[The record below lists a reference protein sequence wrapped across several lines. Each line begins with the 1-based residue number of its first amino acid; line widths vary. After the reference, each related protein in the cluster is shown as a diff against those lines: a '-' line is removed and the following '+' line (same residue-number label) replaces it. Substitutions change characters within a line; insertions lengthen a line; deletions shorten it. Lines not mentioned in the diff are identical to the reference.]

1 MPSEENSSVPVASSH
16 SDRGQLGHSGRKRSA
31 PNSESAI
38 LDEQGKHHYERPEI
52 VINPVEDAKTDLA
65 AHGKQPEILLRSLG
79 PTARNVRDFDE
90 GSVATTTIPRRNSEI
105 LGFITYKLY
114 VSFLRFNPP
123 GEAIDIFTPMV
134 APGEFGEIEG
144 EAARFIRRHLEE
156 NCAHELYEK
165 DLLFRNG
172 TATFDSSEGKKTREL
187 LSPFDWDIIRAD
199 IASHCYPR
207 TLRMS
212 RDVNDLDIHVD
223 IRCEFI
229 TLRNRREANR
239 TFAQTK
245 STEIYKL
252 RRKAFNGQEYYRRR
266 DLEMIACR
274 ETIRKIVE
282 EDKPPGMGVAD
293 TDQLVSAIFKNARI
307 LFAMCVDARLRML
320 CLKALMHNGIDDRKF
335 PVEEAD
341 ICHPE
346 CGHDFDDLLKRQAS
360 FRAAEFNHLGEHQD
374 FDQKVVIPMH
384 YCPTSEGEESLLQED
399 RPSDGWVRDARN
411 SGTDPSDKYRSRCG
425 WGSVSEVFRVKI
437 DEDHHKLSEDKTAAF
452 AVKEFSDQPRRR
464 GKDFARELKVLQRLR
479 GHSHPHMVTHLATWT
494 QNDKYYMLFPFA
506 TCNLRTY
513 MTRWTFG
520 RPLRQPTLWLLEQL
534 RELADALRIIHNL
547 PGDGELGSL
556 AQLAVPSKESGWHH
570 DLKPEN
576 ILFFSTQTTP
586 PPARLA
592 GEGTICIADF
602 GSGKVHTYRTASVN
616 TKSPNG
622 TPDYEAPDLKTEGS
636 TSRPYDIWSLGC
648 VFLEMLVWALLGGE
662 AVKDFA
668 NDRHGRRNPK
678 HAREVS
684 EDSAFWQV
692 TEDNRME
699 LRQNVRTMFR
709 KLHDTIEHGHLVP
722 FGKVL
727 QLVKRMLTIDR
738 KARVDAVHVWNAL
751 DTIHREADINFM
763 GLGEEGMETL
773 APQLSLDAT
782 ITRIPSPQRLDTTA
796 YFTTSPSTLFSPLR
810 TNSRNSSRS
819 DMS

>member
-1 MPSEENSSVPVASSH
+1 MSSEEDGSMLSASSH
-16 SDRGQLGHSGRKRSA
+16 SGKGQQGHSRRKRSA
-31 PNSESAI
+31 TNSESAI
-38 LDEQGKHHYERPEI
+38 LDKRAKHHHEGPEI
-52 VINPVEDAKTDLA
+52 VIDQFEDAETDPA
-65 AHGKQPEILLRSLG
+65 ANGEQPEISLHSLG
-79 PTARNVRDFDE
+79 PTARNVHGLDQD
-90 GSVATTTIPRRNSEI
+90 SVAVTPISRRNSES
-105 LGFITYKLY
+105 LGSITYTLK
-114 VSFLRFNPP
+114 VSYLRFNPP
-123 GEAIDIFTPMV
+123 GKAIHISNPLV
-134 APGEFGEIEG
+134 APGEFKDIED
-144 EAARFIRRHLEE
+144 EAARFIRHHLERT
-156 NCAHELYEK
+156 CAQELSGK
-165 DLLFRNG
+165 DLLLRNG
-172 TATFDSSEGKKTREL
+172 RATFDCPQGKKTHDL
-187 LSPFDWDIIRAD
+187 LSPSDWDIIRAD
-199 IASHCYPR
+199 VARHCGPR
-207 TLRMS
+207 ALPLNS
-212 RDVNDLDIHVD
+212 DINDVNIHVD
-223 IRCEFI
+223 ISCDFI

-245 STEIYKL
+245 NTEIYKM

-266 DLEMIACR
+266 DLEMIASR

-282 EDKPPGMGVAD
+282 EDKPPGMGVTD
-293 TDQLVSAIFKNARI
+293 TDQLVSSIFKNARI

-320 CLKALMHNGIDDRKF
+320 CLKALMNNGIDDRKF
-335 PVEEAD
+335 PVEED
-341 ICHPE
+341 DMCHPE
-346 CGHDFDDLLKRQAS
+346 CGHDFDDLLKRQGS

-399 RPSDGWVRDARN
+399 RPSEGWVRDARH
-411 SGTDPSDKYRSRCG
+411 SETDPSDKYRSRCG

-464 GKDFARELKVLQRLR
+464 GKDFARELMVLERLR

-547 PGDGELGSL
+547 PGEGELGSL

-602 GSGKVHTYRTASVN
+602 GSGKVHTYRTASIN

-662 AVKDFA
+662 AVKNFA
-668 NDRHGRRNPK
+668 NDRYGRRNPK

-699 LRQNVRTMFR
+699 LRQSVRTMFR
-709 KLHDTIEHGHLVP
+709 KLHDTIGHGHLEP
-722 FGKVL
+722 FG
-727 QLVKRMLTIDR
+727 Q
-738 KARVDAVHVWNAL
+738 
-751 DTIHREADINFM
+751 
-763 GLGEEGMETL
+763 
-773 APQLSLDAT
+773 
-782 ITRIPSPQRLDTTA
+782 
-796 YFTTSPSTLFSPLR
+796 
-810 TNSRNSSRS
+810 
-819 DMS
+819 